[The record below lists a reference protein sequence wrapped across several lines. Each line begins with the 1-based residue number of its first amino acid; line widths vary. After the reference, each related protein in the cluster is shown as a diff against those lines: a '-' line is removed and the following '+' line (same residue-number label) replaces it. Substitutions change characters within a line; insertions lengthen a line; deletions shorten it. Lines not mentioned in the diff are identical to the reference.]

1 MCSIICRVILVII
14 TLTLPDYFSAEI
26 AQHKSHFLWAT
37 ISPVICVIS
46 KCPATARTKIIHQE
60 SGRTLTG
67 NHDLILAQLPAVFRL
82 RPNWSEKEH
91 KFYFLHK
98 LLRDQCRIK
107 PQSWLA
113 RNTPIPPLLL
123 MVIIKI
129 KILVYSLHHS
139 AQDCFLRAGQPR
151 VVNYCK
157 VLRETARDR
166 DRDKG

>member
-1 MCSIICRVILVII
+1 MLGWVILVIR
-14 TLTLPDYFSAEI
+14 TLTLPDYFSDEI
-26 AQHKSHFLWAT
+26 AQHKSHFFPAT

-46 KCPATARTKIIHQE
+46 KCPAVATRPEPKLSI
-60 SGRTLTG
+60 RTLG
-67 NHDLILAQLPAVFRL
+67 NYYLILGQLPAVFRS
-82 RPNWSEKEH
+82 RHNRSENEH
-91 KFYFLHK
+91 KFYFLHN
-98 LLRDQCRIK
+98 LLWAQCRIK